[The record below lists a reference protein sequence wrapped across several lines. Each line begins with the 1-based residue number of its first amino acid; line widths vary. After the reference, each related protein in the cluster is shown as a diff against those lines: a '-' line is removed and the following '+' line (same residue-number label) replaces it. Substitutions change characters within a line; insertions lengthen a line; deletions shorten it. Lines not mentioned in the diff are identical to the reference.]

1 VNTARYVGR
10 TSLEDTVVRTNLEA
24 AEEVVRQLRL
34 RDIGGII
41 IIDFIDMERAEH
53 RDQVFKAL
61 TRALVDDKARTNVL
75 EISELGLVEMTRKRV
90 RQSLQS
96 LFCAPCPTCKGSG
109 VVKSDATLSAEIFR
123 KIQAQSKEGA
133 GRDVVI
139 RVHPEM
145 AHHLESSQRDG
156 LEKLQALIGRKIVIQ
171 AMASYHREQ
180 YELVVK

>member
-1 VNTARYVGR
+1 MN
-10 TSLEDTVVRTNLEA
+10 EI
-24 AEEVVRQLRL
+24 VRQLRL

-41 IIDFIDMERAEH
+41 VIDFIDMESAEN
-53 RDQVFKAL
+53 RDQVY
-61 TRALVDDKARTNVL
+61 RALKRALAEDKARTNVL

-96 LFCAPCPTCKGSG
+96 VLSAPCPTCKGSG
-109 VVKSDATLSAEIFR
+109 VTKSDETLVR
-123 KIQAQSKEGA
+123 GDVPQDPAQSPEGA
-133 GRDVVI
+133 GRDMVI

-145 AHHLESSQRDG
+145 AKHLESSQRDG

-180 YELVVK
+180 YS